1 MIMDELDQSAAAK
14 LFQSFMRFRRVHWLG
29 RTSTGRKPSDIRV
42 LFTIRRG
49 ERQHVNGLKVSDIS
63 ELLHVA
69 VPTVTQLIKG
79 LEASG
84 FVERRMDDE
93 DKRVIRVRMTKRGN
107 EEIVRAR
114 KETLNSLNG
123 LVDFLGEEQSEQLAA
138 LLAQVCQYYDDPQ
151 QRLAAEEAR
160 G

>member
-1 MIMDELDQSAAAK
+1 MMDDFDQSAAAK
-14 LFQSFMRFRRVHWLG
+14 LFQSFMRFRRVNWIG
-29 RTSTGRKPSDIRV
+29 RRSTGRKPSDIRV

-49 ERQHVNGLKVSDIS
+49 ERQHVNGFKVSEIS

-93 DKRVIRVRMTKRGN
+93 DKRVIRVRLTDRGQ

-114 KETLNSLNG
+114 TETLNSLNG
-123 LVDFLGEEQSEQLAA
+123 LVDFLGQERSEQLAA
-138 LLAQVCQYYDDPQ
+138 LLAQVCQYYDEQ
-151 QRLAAEEAR
+151 QACVSTEEWRA
-160 G
+160 